1 MFLIRL
7 IYRFLSLFQSHRS
20 TQGVSF
26 GLCFGFLLAL
36 SPPST
41 IQFWLLLSLFFLI
54 KMNLLYTLFSVGVC
68 SIGAYLG
75 SPLFTTIG
83 EYLLTR
89 KTLLKFWSHL
99 YEMPIVPFTDFYV
112 PEVLGKMFLA
122 FLLIVPLFIFSM
134 KLVNFLTPLAYHWW
148 RTTFL
153 YNLYRSYK
161 PYA

>member
-1 MFLIRL
+1 MILIRL
-7 IYRFLSLFQSHRS
+7 IYRILSLFQSHHT

-26 GLCFGFLLAL
+26 GLCLGFLLAL

-41 IQFWLLLSLFFLI
+41 IQFWLLLALFFLI
-54 KMNLLYTLFSVGVC
+54 KMNLLYTLFSIAFY
-68 SIGAYLG
+68 SLAAYLA
-75 SPLFTTIG
+75 SPVFATVG

-99 YEMPIVPFTDFYV
+99 YEMPLVPFTDFYV
-112 PEVLGKMFLA
+112 PEVLGKMFLG
-122 FLLIVPLFIFSM
+122 LILILPLFIFSM